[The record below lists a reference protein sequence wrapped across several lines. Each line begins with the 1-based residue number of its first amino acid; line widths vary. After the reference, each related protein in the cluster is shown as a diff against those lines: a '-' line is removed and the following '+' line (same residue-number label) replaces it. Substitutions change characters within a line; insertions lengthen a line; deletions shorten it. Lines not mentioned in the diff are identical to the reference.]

1 MTDVLTPPTDADDT
15 VVNLK
20 RVPPDG
26 ADGAPMVEVPAAPV
40 EAASAVV
47 AVVET
52 PVPPAVP
59 AAAEAEK
66 EPRPFPALL
75 ALAALLGIGYLIGG
89 VVPALRVETQTAF
102 WLLGPGALVAGS
114 LRLPA
119 LVRFSLVIPVGLA
132 MLVTGGTVL
141 AWNYQLTSGSATA
154 LAVLVVTATI
164 GGAVGQLAYG
174 MVASRRRP
182 RTVVRRPEPVD
193 TAAAVRAAVLP
204 LGFALGTIVAWGLAL
219 PALRTAESSIFGLL
233 ADGSPWF
240 WAALAGML
248 ATLVLAVRMPRGSE
262 VDQAMAAARAAALWA
277 SVLVAV
283 VVLRLTPS
291 LAAQV
296 PIYNWTY
303 KHLGVVDLLLRG
315 TATFEGSTDIY
326 LQWPG
331 MFAGAGWL
339 TVQSGLSPIVAA
351 QWITPV
357 ITLACA
363 LLAAGLLVTSRA
375 VREIPG
381 DRRPR
386 DLLGSAAV
394 AGWLVVVATWV
405 GQDYFAPQAVA
416 IVLAGAI
423 LVLLPISRQRRAVAW
438 LIVALFLPLLATHQ
452 LTPYWILAVA
462 CALVVLRKAPLWLAS
477 VLVIASVGYLLP
489 RMDVIASYGLF
500 TGFSAENV
508 TVATA
513 ATSTGQQLTSLS
525 ARVCAVLIWL
535 SAGFAWLGVY
545 RRAVNHWRDAG
556 KGPLRSMVTSL
567 GSHGALAV
575 MLFAGFGFVLGQSYG
590 GEVILR
596 VYLYSI
602 IPASVLIAVPL
613 TRRLQAAWVGAVT
626 WLVVITLTA
635 GQAYYG
641 AWFVNKMAP
650 ADVQIGG
657 ELLNQVQPPAFT
669 RPAIPNWPVRSTGND
684 VQFRGQLW
692 NYDEWLWFSS
702 VAGTDF
708 SDEADFKALEAAI
721 TSGAY
726 VPVYLMV
733 SEAMYAWNDYYQTFP
748 PGALERLTSELLV
761 RPGWQLVRSD
771 GRTMVFQYVGS
782 GWPIGWDS
790 KGRPIVNR

>member
-15 VVNLK
+15 VVNLPK
-20 RVPPDG
+20 VLP
-26 ADGAPMVEVPAAPV
+26 
-40 EAASAVV
+40 ASAGR
-47 AVVET
+47 VEPGIPPT
-52 PVPPAVP
+52 PAHTVESRAW
-59 AAAEAEK
+59 
-66 EPRPFPALL
+66 PALL
-75 ALAALLGIGYLIGG
+75 VLAALLGLGYLIGG
-89 VVPALRVETQTAF
+89 VLPGLRAEMQTAF

-119 LVRFSLVIPVGLA
+119 LVRFSLVIPVSLA
-132 MLVTGGTVL
+132 VLVTGGTLL
-141 AWNYQLTSGSATA
+141 AWNYQLTSRPATA
-154 LAVLVVTATI
+154 LALLVVAVTI
-164 GGAVGQLAYG
+164 AGAVGQLAYG
-174 MVASRRRP
+174 LVTSRRRP
-182 RTVVRRPEPVD
+182 RTISGPMEPID
-193 TAAAVRAAVLP
+193 AGAAVRAAALP
-204 LGFALGTIVAWGLAL
+204 LGFALGTVVAWGLAL
-219 PALRTAESSIFGLL
+219 PALRTAESSVFGLL
-233 ADGSPWF
+233 AAGSPWF

-248 ATLVLAVRMPRGSE
+248 ATLVLAVRMPRGE
-262 VDQAMAAARAAALWA
+262 GVNQAMAAARAAALWA
-277 SVLVAV
+277 AVLVAV

-291 LAAQV
+291 LAAEV

-315 TATFEGSTDIY
+315 TARFEGSTDIY

-331 MFAGAGWL
+331 MFAGSGWL
-339 TVQSGLSPIVAA
+339 TFQSGLSPIMAA

-357 ITLACA
+357 ITLASA

-381 DRRPR
+381 HGDKSTRQHKHTEQR
-386 DLLGSAAV
+386 DLIGTAAV

-405 GQDYFAPQAVA
+405 GQDYFAPQAIA

-423 LVLLPISRQRRAVAW
+423 LVLLPISRSRWAAAW

-452 LTPYWILAVA
+452 LTPYWILAVV
-462 CALVVLRKAPLWLAS
+462 CVLVVLRKAPLWLAS
-477 VLVIASVGYLLP
+477 VLIIAAVGYLLP

-508 TVATA
+508 TVATT
-513 ATSTGQQLTSLS
+513 ATSAGQQLTSWS
-525 ARVCAVLIWL
+525 ARACAVLIWL
-535 SAGFAWLGVY
+535 SAAFAWLGIY
-545 RRAVNHWRDAG
+545 RRAVKHWRSTG
-556 KGPLRSMVTSL
+556 KGRLRSVITGL

-596 VYLYSI
+596 VYLYSV

-626 WLVVITLTA
+626 WLVLVTLTA

-641 AWFVNKMAP
+641 AWWVNKMAP

-657 ELLNQVQPPAFT
+657 ELLGQVQPPAFT
-669 RPAIPNWPVRSTGND
+669 RPVIPNWPVRSTAND

-702 VAGTDF
+702 VSGTDF
-708 SDEADFKALEAAI
+708 SDEADFKALEAAV
-721 TSGAY
+721 TAGAY

-748 PGALERLTSELLV
+748 PGAMERLTSELLV

-771 GRTMVFQYVGS
+771 GQTMAFQYVGP

-790 KGRPIVNR
+790 EGRPVVNR

>member
-1 MTDVLTPPTDADDT
+1 MTDVLTPPTDDDT
-15 VVNLK
+15 VVNLRK
-20 RVPPDG
+20 VPPAG
-26 ADGAPMVEVPAAPV
+26 ADSAPVV
-40 EAASAVV
+40 EAA
-47 AVVET
+47 
-52 PVPPAVP
+52 AVP
-59 AAAEAEK
+59 AAAAPAPASGAE
-66 EPRPFPALL
+66 PAHRPVQAAATADAESRIWPALL
-75 ALAALLGIGYLIGG
+75 ALAALLGLGYLLGG
-89 VVPALRVETQTAF
+89 VLPGIRAETQTAF

-119 LVRFSLVIPVGLA
+119 LVRFSLVIPVSLA
-132 MLVTGGTVL
+132 VLVAGGTLL
-141 AWNYQLTSGSATA
+141 AWTYQLTSRPATA
-154 LAVLVVTATI
+154 LALLVVGATI
-164 GGAVGQLAYG
+164 AGAVGQLAYG
-174 MVASRRRP
+174 VVANRRRP
-182 RTVVRRPEPVD
+182 RTATRTQEPVD
-193 TAAAVRAAVLP
+193 AGAAVRAAALP

-219 PALRTAESSIFGLL
+219 PALRAAEASIFGLL
-233 ADGSPWF
+233 AAGSPWF
-240 WAALAGML
+240 WAAFAGML
-248 ATLVLAVRMPRGSE
+248 ATLVLAVRMPRGPA
-262 VDQAMAAARAAALWA
+262 VDQAMVAARAAALGA
-277 SVLVAV
+277 AVLVAV

-303 KHLGVVDLLLRG
+303 KHLGIVDLLLRG
-315 TATFEGSTDIY
+315 TATLEGSTDIY

-339 TVQSGLSPIVAA
+339 TVQSGLSPIMAA

-363 LLAAGLLVTSRA
+363 LQAAGLLVTSRA
-375 VREIPG
+375 VRETSG
-381 DRRPR
+381 DGTPR
-386 DLLGSAAV
+386 DLLGAAAV

-423 LVLLPISRQRRAVAW
+423 LVLLPISRPRRSAAW

-452 LTPYWILAVA
+452 LTPYWILAVV

-477 VLVIASVGYLLP
+477 MLIIASVGYLLP

-508 TVATA
+508 TVATQ
-513 ATSTGQQLTSLS
+513 ATSAGQQLTSLS
-525 ARVCAVLIWL
+525 ARVCAVLVWL
-535 SAGFAWLGVY
+535 SAGFAWLGIY
-545 RRAVNHWRDAG
+545 RRAVNHWRGTG
-556 KGPLRSMVTSL
+556 KGRLRSMITGI

-575 MLFAGFGFVLGQSYG
+575 MLFAGFAFVLGQSYG

-596 VYLYSI
+596 VYLYSV

-626 WLVVITLTA
+626 WLLVVTLTA

-657 ELLNQVQPPAFT
+657 ELLGQVQPPAFT
-669 RPAIPNWPVRSTGND
+669 RPVIPNWPIRSTAND

-692 NYDEWLWFSS
+692 NYDDWLWFSS
-702 VAGTDF
+702 VAGSDF
-708 SDEADFKALEAAI
+708 SSEADFKALEAAL

-748 PGALERLTSELLV
+748 PGAMERLTSELLV

-771 GRTMVFQYVGS
+771 GQTMAFQYVGP

-790 KGRPIVNR
+790 EGRPVVNR

>member
-1 MTDVLTPPTDADDT
+1 MTDVLTPPDADDT
-15 VVNLK
+15 VVNLRK
-20 RVPPDG
+20 
-26 ADGAPMVEVPAAPV
+26 
-40 EAASAVV
+40 
-47 AVVET
+47 
-52 PVPPAVP
+52 VPPAEADEAP
-59 AAAEAEK
+59 AAETADRPVGAAPAVAAGAKPTSRPAPVAEE
-66 EPRPFPALL
+66 EPRTWPALL
-75 ALAALLGIGYLIGG
+75 VLAALLGLGYLAGG
-89 VVPALRVETQTAF
+89 AVPGIRAETQTAF
-102 WLLGPGALVAGS
+102 WLLGPGALLAGS

-119 LVRFSLVIPVGLA
+119 MVRLSLIIPVSLA
-132 MLVTGGTVL
+132 VLVTGGTVL
-141 AWNYQLTSGSATA
+141 TWNYQLTAGPATA
-154 LAVLVVTATI
+154 LAVLVVAGTI
-164 GGAVGQLAYG
+164 GGAASQLAYAA
-174 MVASRRRP
+174 VINRRRP
-182 RTVVRRPEPVD
+182 RGTGTMPGPVNA
-193 TAAAVRAAVLP
+193 AAAVRAAALP

-248 ATLVLAVRMPRGSE
+248 ATLVLAVRMPRGTG
-262 VDQAMAAARAAALWA
+262 VDQAMVAARAAALWA
-277 SVLVAV
+277 AVLVAV

-291 LAAQV
+291 LAAEV

-303 KHLGVVDLLLRG
+303 KHLGVVDLLLDG
-315 TATFEGSTDIY
+315 TATLEGSTDIY

-339 TVQSGLSPIVAA
+339 TIQSGLSPIMAA

-381 DRRPR
+381 DRTPR
-386 DLLGSAAV
+386 DMLGTAAV

-423 LVLLPISRQRRAVAW
+423 LVLLPISRSRRSAAW

-452 LTPYWILAVA
+452 LTPYWILAVVG
-462 CALVVLRKAPLWLAS
+462 ALVVLRKAPLWLAS
-477 VLVIASVGYLLP
+477 MLIIASVGYLLP

-508 TVATA
+508 TVAA
-513 ATSTGQQLTSLS
+513 QATSAGQQLTSFS

-535 SAGFAWLGVY
+535 SAGFAWLGIY
-545 RRAVNHWRDAG
+545 RRAVNHWRGTG
-556 KGPLRSMVTSL
+556 KGRLRSMITGL

-575 MLFAGFGFVLGQSYG
+575 MLFAGFAFVLGQSYG

-602 IPASVLIAVPL
+602 IPASVLIAAPL
-613 TRRLQAAWVGAVT
+613 TRRLEAAWVGAVT
-626 WLVVITLTA
+626 WLVVVTLTA

-669 RPAIPNWPVRSTGND
+669 RPVIPNWPIRSTADD
-684 VQFRGQLW
+684 VEFRGQLW

-708 SDEADFKALEAAI
+708 SKEADFKALEAAI
-721 TSGAY
+721 TAGAY

-748 PGALERLTSELLV
+748 PGAMERLTSELLV

-771 GRTMVFQYVGS
+771 GQTMVFQYVGS
-782 GWPIGWDS
+782 GWPIGWNPE
-790 KGRPIVNR
+790 GRPVVNR